1 MLLSQADSSFFIW
14 LVQGRRLAS
23 ACVSRCE
30 LCRRGVW
37 LHVQTLYDFVFRALP
52 RKMTRPRN
60 VMTLM
65 IRQMTHGRLWASSL
79 PE

>member
-1 MLLSQADSSFFIW
+1 M
-14 LVQGRRLAS
+14 
-23 ACVSRCE
+23 
-30 LCRRGVW
+30 CRRF
-37 LHVQTLYDFVFRALP
+37 TISFFRALP

>member
-37 LHVQTLYDFVFRALP
+37 LHVQTLYDFVFQALP

-60 VMTLM
+60 VMTLT

>member
-14 LVQGRRLAS
+14 LVQRRRLAS

-37 LHVQTLYDFVFRALP
+37 LHVQTLYDFVFQGSAAEDDKAQKRDDAYDQADDP
-52 RKMTRPRN
+52 RQT
-60 VMTLM
+60 V
-65 IRQMTHGRLWASSL
+65 ASSL

>member
-14 LVQGRRLAS
+14 LVQRRRLAS

-37 LHVQTLYDFVFRALP
+37 LHVQTLYDFVFQGSAAEDD
-52 RKMTRPRN
+52 KPRN